1 MRVQANEIKR
11 KYYSLKDFRGVDY
24 SSSPLEVAS
33 YRATD
38 MQNLI
43 LKDGVLHK
51 RNGWSR
57 MLKVSSSKIDGVW
70 QWKDSLIVQ
79 CGRMFYKVA
88 SDESV
93 TTIGEV
99 NATQKAVVFHSQD
112 KMYFLTGENYLVYD
126 GNTMESL
133 VNNREK
139 AYIPLTMSVSASG
152 KRTAIEPANLIS
164 AWRKFEFYLDGTFE
178 NYAAFSINFDKQ
190 VKIEGVD
197 VDSFTGKS
205 KYDPKIKAF
214 PTSGDLSFGCSFKFN
229 ATKEQW
235 EDEWGW
241 GFIINKYGLRFPS
254 ERIPGLTTD
263 AIYKARWVVEYFP
276 RIGEISIENE
286 EASTLVPNT
295 TANITTGKVGATFGA
310 DGAAD
315 RLFVGGNDPTPN
327 IVYYSE
333 NTLEHLPDF
342 SYFPASYF
350 VRCGQAIN
358 GVTALSRVSDGA
370 LAVFKDATSVQEPT
384 VYFVSGSA
392 RIKETDDTG
401 QSIME
406 DVFQVKSGNIEER
419 GITSSGISTL
429 AGDSLF
435 VSKTGV
441 YGLTLSDN
449 VASSERYARPRSKV
463 INAKLTGFDLS
474 QAKAISFDNRYYLAV
489 GGEQNEVYVADS
501 RYKYNVEGDE
511 NNSFNYEWFRW
522 TNVPVSE
529 WFVYQN
535 ELWFGTDDGWLCKFT
550 NEYADNVFSTV
561 IGDGLT
567 VEINNDDGTHSVYF
581 NEELLSIVKTAK
593 YVIHESQKLEILNI
607 HKDDKGYRFD
617 VSDKTWNPDDV
628 TSLNLEFYN
637 SIDSYWKS
645 AVLDLGSSI
654 YRKNLWSL
662 SASVMPTD
670 KGRVNIGY
678 KTRSKETQNISVQGA
693 NAFSFDDMDFS
704 FFSFD
709 CGGFVNAYRQ
719 RCFERGFVYLQLMFA
734 SDSIGDCVVNEIS
747 VEYAPTRK
755 NIGVN

>member
-1 MRVQANEIKR
+1 MRVEASQLNR
-11 KYYSLKDFRGVDY
+11 KYYALNDFRGVDY
-24 SSSPLEVAS
+24 SSSPLEVKP

-51 RNGWSR
+51 RNGWKR
-57 MLKVSSSKIDGVW
+57 MLKVSSNKIDGVW

-79 CGRMFYKVA
+79 CGRMFYKIA

-93 TTIGEV
+93 TTIGEF

-112 KMYFLTGENYLVYD
+112 KMYFLTGAAYLMYD
-126 GNTMESL
+126 GETVVNL

-139 AYIPLTMSVSASG
+139 AYIPTTMSVSASG
-152 KRTAIEPANLIS
+152 VRTAKESANLIS
-164 AWRKFEFYLDGTFE
+164 AWRKFEFQLDGTFE
-178 NYAAFSINFDKQ
+178 DYGAYDIIFDKQ
-190 VKIEGVD
+190 VKVD
-197 VDSFTGKS
+197 DVGEDQFSGYS
-205 KYDPKIKAF
+205 KYAPKIAVYTQSTEGRF
-214 PTSGDLSFGCSFKFN
+214 SFKFN
-229 ATKEQW
+229 EEKKQW
-235 EDEWGW
+235 EESL
-241 GFIINKYGLRFPS
+241 GFGIIINNHGLHLSKELSSGF
-254 ERIPGLTTD
+254 
-263 AIYKARWVVEYFP
+263 YKARWVVEYFP
-276 RIGEISIENE
+276 KIGEVSIENE
-286 EASTLVPNT
+286 EASTLVPDT
-295 TANITTGKVGATFGA
+295 TTNISTGKVGAIFGA

-315 RLFVGGNDPTPN
+315 RLFVGGNDLTPN
-327 IVYYSE
+327 IVYYSA
-333 NTLEHLPDF
+333 NTLENLPDF
-342 SYFPASYF
+342 SYFPANCF

-358 GVTALSRVSDGA
+358 GITALSRVSDGT
-370 LAVFKDATSVQEPT
+370 LAVFKDATAVQEPT
-384 VYFVSGSA
+384 VYFVTGAS
-392 RIKETDDTG
+392 RVIETDDAG
-401 QSIME
+401 VSAFE
-406 DVFQVKSGNIEER
+406 DVFQVKSGNMEER
-419 GITSSGISTL
+419 GITSSGIATL

-449 VASSERYARPRSKV
+449 VASAERYARPRSKV
-463 INAKLTGFDLS
+463 INAKLTKYDLS
-474 QAKAISFDNRYYLAV
+474 NARAIAFDNRYYLAV
-489 GGEQNEVYVADS
+489 GGENNEVYVADS

-522 TNVPVSE
+522 TNIPANE
-529 WFVYQN
+529 WFIYKN
-535 ELWFGTDDGWLCKFT
+535 ELWFGTADGWLCKFT

>member
-1 MRVQANEIKR
+1 M
-11 KYYSLKDFRGVDY
+11 
-24 SSSPLEVAS
+24 
-33 YRATD
+33 
-38 MQNLI
+38 
-43 LKDGVLHK
+43 
-51 RNGWSR
+51 
-57 MLKVSSSKIDGVW
+57 
-70 QWKDSLIVQ
+70 
-79 CGRMFYKVA
+79 
-88 SDESV
+88 
-93 TTIGEV
+93 
-99 NATQKAVVFHSQD
+99 
-112 KMYFLTGENYLVYD
+112 
-126 GNTMESL
+126 
-133 VNNREK
+133 
-139 AYIPLTMSVSASG
+139 
-152 KRTAIEPANLIS
+152 
-164 AWRKFEFYLDGTFE
+164 
-178 NYAAFSINFDKQ
+178 
-190 VKIEGVD
+190 
-197 VDSFTGKS
+197 
-205 KYDPKIKAF
+205 
-214 PTSGDLSFGCSFKFN
+214 
-229 ATKEQW
+229 
-235 EDEWGW
+235 
-241 GFIINKYGLRFPS
+241 
-254 ERIPGLTTD
+254 
-263 AIYKARWVVEYFP
+263 
-276 RIGEISIENE
+276 
-286 EASTLVPNT
+286 
-295 TANITTGKVGATFGA
+295 
-310 DGAAD
+310 
-315 RLFVGGNDPTPN
+315 
-327 IVYYSE
+327 
-333 NTLEHLPDF
+333 
-342 SYFPASYF
+342 
-350 VRCGQAIN
+350 
-358 GVTALSRVSDGA
+358 
-370 LAVFKDATSVQEPT
+370 
-384 VYFVSGSA
+384 
-392 RIKETDDTG
+392 
-401 QSIME
+401 
-406 DVFQVKSGNIEER
+406 
-419 GITSSGISTL
+419 
-429 AGDSLF
+429 F

-449 VASSERYARPRSKV
+449 VASAERYARPRSKV
-463 INAKLTGFDLS
+463 INAKLTKYDLS
-474 QAKAISFDNRYYLAV
+474 NARAIAFDNRYYLAV
-489 GGEQNEVYVADS
+489 GGENNEVYVADS

-522 TNVPVSE
+522 TNIPANE
-529 WFVYQN
+529 WFIYKN
-535 ELWFGTDDGWLCKFT
+535 ELWFGTADGWLCKFT